1 MSAPVPRPS
10 GPFVAPGSVRIFD
23 TTLRDGEQ
31 APGAGLT
38 AAEKLEVARQLA
50 RLKVDVIEAG
60 FPAASPGDFEAV
72 RRIAEETPQDIAV
85 AALARCKDGDPQ
97 RAIEAIKV
105 AHKPHL
111 HVFIATSDIHLKHK
125 LRVDRGTALAEAVRW
140 VRHGREQL
148 GRDAEIEFSAE
159 DASRTDIDY
168 LLQVYEAV
176 VEAGASTVNIPDTVG
191 YAIPSEFGAL
201 TKRVV
206 DLVGGAATV
215 SIHCHNDL
223 GLATA
228 NTLAAVQAGAR
239 QVEVTINGLGER
251 AGNASL
257 EEVVMALRT
266 RPTQFPDLGSGV
278 QTEHITA
285 ASRLVSY
292 LTGFAV
298 QPNKAIVGG
307 NAFAHESGI
316 HQDGVIKNP
325 LTYEIMTPQSVGLSG
340 SQLTIGKLSGR
351 RGLQG
356 KLRELGHEL
365 DGDVLDAIYRQAIEL
380 ADAKKEVTDAD
391 LLALVEQRASE
402 VEASVVLVGWNVT
415 SSHGGN
421 AVGTV
426 TLSVNGDGTEC
437 RGDRERPGQRALQG
451 RRRHAP
457 AAPRLAPDA
466 DRVRDQGRVGRRGRA
481 GPGTGPLPPL
491 VGRGTR
497 RARRVR
503 PRVIHEHHRGV
514 ARRLSRRDQQAPWRR
529 DQRGRRGI
537 REPAGRRGPAMTEAD
552 LQTYRIATIPGD
564 GVGPEVVEAAR
575 RVVEAAGGGSDSG
588 RLAGDP
594 RRWHR
599 DRHLRCRDPPRGC
612 RGVRR
617 GGRDPARRRG
627 RAEMV
632 RPRRAFAP
640 SRPCSPCVAASAC
653 SRTCARSRSTRPSWR
668 PPRPR
673 RAARRG
679 RPAHRP
685 RADRRLYF
693 GEREEP
699 RARPANGGAR
709 HDAVPED
716 EISRIVRLAFEL
728 ARGRRAG

>member
-1 MSAPVPRPS
+1 MTRGTP
-10 GPFVAPGSVRIFD
+10 GPGVADGTVRIFD

-38 AAEKLEVARQLA
+38 AAEKLEVARQLV

-72 RRIAEETPQDIAV
+72 NRIARETKGVAV
-85 AALARCKDGDPQ
+85 AALARCRDGDPQ

-105 AHKPHL
+105 AEQPHL
-111 HVFIATSDIHLKHK
+111 HVFIATSDIHLTHK
-125 LRVDRGTALAEAVRW
+125 LRLTREQALADAVRW

-159 DASRTDIDY
+159 DASRTDPEY

-191 YAIPSEFGAL
+191 YAIPAEFAL
-201 TKRVV
+201 LVRRVV
-206 DLVGGAATV
+206 ERVGRDATV
-215 SIHCHNDL
+215 SVHCHNDL

-266 RPTQFPDLGSGV
+266 RPTQFPELGSRV

-351 RGLQG
+351 RGLQQ
-356 KLRELGHEL
+356 KLKDLGHEV
-365 DGDVLDAIYRQAIEL
+365 DGEKLDALYRQAIAL

-391 LLALVEQRASE
+391 LLAIAEQHASE
-402 VEASVVLVGWNVT
+402 VPASVSLLGWSVT

-421 AVGTV
+421 ATGTV
-426 TLSVNGDGTEC
+426 SLSVDGNDRSTDATGNGPVDALYSAV
-437 RGDRERPGQRALQG
+437 DQALQPTLG
-451 RRRHAP
+451 WHPVLTEYEIKAVSAGEDAQGQVLVRCRRSSDEGPGALVVSGHGLSTNIIEASLD
-457 AAPRLAPDA
+457 AYLAAVNKLHGAEINGVSVAFSAPRI
-466 DRVRDQGRVGRRGRA
+466 VE
-481 GPGTGPLPPL
+481 LP
-491 VGRGTR
+491 
-497 RARRVR
+497 
-503 PRVIHEHHRGV
+503 
-514 ARRLSRRDQQAPWRR
+514 
-529 DQRGRRGI
+529 
-537 REPAGRRGPAMTEAD
+537 
-552 LQTYRIATIPGD
+552 
-564 GVGPEVVEAAR
+564 
-575 RVVEAAGGGSDSG
+575 
-588 RLAGDP
+588 
-594 RRWHR
+594 
-599 DRHLRCRDPPRGC
+599 
-612 RGVRR
+612 
-617 GGRDPARRRG
+617 
-627 RAEMV
+627 
-632 RPRRAFAP
+632 
-640 SRPCSPCVAASAC
+640 
-653 SRTCARSRSTRPSWR
+653 
-668 PPRPR
+668 
-673 RAARRG
+673 
-679 RPAHRP
+679 
-685 RADRRLYF
+685 
-693 GEREEP
+693 
-699 RARPANGGAR
+699 
-709 HDAVPED
+709 
-716 EISRIVRLAFEL
+716 
-728 ARGRRAG
+728 